1 MTVVLRRASNSPT
14 DEEYME
20 VSYYFH
26 DGECVRTLVSYR
38 KKKSVVRWTNVP
50 RFVADPERNKR
61 PHVRNWIMTCAV
73 AAQSSSLRVSAA
85 KSRKTS
91 STFSHD
97 ALSPSAQLALLFF
110 SLFFS
115 RVTSAI
121 AFFTRFREKLLSFM
135 SPSESLEKRSRNKI
149 YPMMWCFSDFL
160 LELKVSWKIAFCSI
174 LIDNMFYFHLIMR
187 NFMNNNHF
195 IQHLFIYKTWQ
206 NLLSARLLWQ

>member
-38 KKKSVVRWTNVP
+38 KKKASSDKDECTAVRC
-50 RFVADPERNKR
+50 ADPGRNKR

-85 KSRKTS
+85 KSRKK
-91 STFSHD
+91 
-97 ALSPSAQLALLFF
+97 PRQLFRTMLYRLRRNSFF
-110 SLFFS
+110 YFPPFFS

-160 LELKVSWKIAFCSI
+160 ES
-174 LIDNMFYFHLIMR
+174 
-187 NFMNNNHF
+187 
-195 IQHLFIYKTWQ
+195 
-206 NLLSARLLWQ
+206 